1 MTFYLND
8 FIIDNSDLTGS
19 SPSIREFNV
28 IGNVGAKFMLQVFNS
43 SQQFYNF
50 NTRSFSTS
58 FTSENNL
65 SVEMKGETYINSIV
79 FPANGSGDTYTILI
93 LTGSS
98 KDTEIEF
105 SAGKNSYS
113 TTISQVADTQLT
125 FTIATANTSN
135 YTTWSSSNN
144 ITSTGSP
151 ITSSNVVK
159 TLDWTLNN
167 NPADVGAFGLRLTR
181 QPIDTDWYYTTTE
194 TVDGAVSSG
203 TQVVVDDLTDLAT
216 GMYITAVSSGSL
228 SGTPTITAIN
238 TSNKTLTMSSAQT
251 FADGITL
258 TFQARG
264 SDVIKKSI
272 GANIDFSNFT
282 TSNTSA
288 VAADLEK
295 TVRTTA
301 TDNVIPL
308 LGTYGVSGGGFV
320 TISGR
325 GIVNTS
331 ANTVQTVDV
340 GETGGSVTMQLE
352 QEVKVGT
359 KVKFFGS
366 SLSIDVDNTF
376 TIKSYPTANKTI
388 YLNLDNFITP
398 GVSGH

>member
-8 FIIDNSDLTGS
+8 FIIDNSDLIGS
-19 SPSIREFNV
+19 SPSTREFNV

-50 NTRSFSTS
+50 NTRSFSTG

-93 LTGSS
+93 LTGSN

-105 SAGKNSYS
+105 SVGKNSYS

-125 FTIATANTSN
+125 FTIATANTNN

-151 ITSSNVVK
+151 TLSSNVVK

-181 QPIDTDWYYTTTE
+181 QPVDTDWYYTTTE
-194 TVDGAVSSG
+194 TVDGAISSG

-238 TSNKTLTMSSAQT
+238 TSSKTLTISSAQT

-264 SDVIKKSI
+264 SSVIKKSI

-282 TSNTSA
+282 TLNTSA
-288 VAADLEK
+288 VAAELSK

-301 TDNVIPL
+301 TDTVIL
-308 LGTYGVSGGGFV
+308 LNGTYGISGGGFV

-331 ANTVQTVDV
+331 TNTVQTVDV
-340 GETGGSVTMQLE
+340 GETGGGVTMQVE
-352 QEVKVGT
+352 QEVKAGT
-359 KVKFFGS
+359 KIYFVGS
-366 SLSIDVDNTF
+366 TLSIDVDNAF
-376 TIKSYPTANKTI
+376 TIKSHPTANKTI

-398 GVSGH
+398 GTSS